1 MYVRKKEV
9 LLMSL
14 FSPPVEHTV
23 TVGSKA
29 FVGKALRDEVLLLL
43 SGVDDK

>member
-1 MYVRKKEV
+1 MYIRKKEV

-14 FSPPVEHTV
+14 FSPPVEYTV

-43 SGVDDK
+43 SGIDDK